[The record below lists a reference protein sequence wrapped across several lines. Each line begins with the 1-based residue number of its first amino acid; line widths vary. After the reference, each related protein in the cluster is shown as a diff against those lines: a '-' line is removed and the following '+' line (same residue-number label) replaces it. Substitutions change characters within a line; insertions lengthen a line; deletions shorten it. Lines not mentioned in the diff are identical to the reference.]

1 MSIILK
7 NYEDEMV
14 EDYERSERKWIK
26 RRSLDKKLSRKLSK
40 EY

>member
-7 NYEDEMV
+7 HYEDEMV
-14 EDYERSERKWIK
+14 EDYERSEQKWTK
-26 RRSLDKKLSRKLSK
+26 RRSLDKKLLRKLSK